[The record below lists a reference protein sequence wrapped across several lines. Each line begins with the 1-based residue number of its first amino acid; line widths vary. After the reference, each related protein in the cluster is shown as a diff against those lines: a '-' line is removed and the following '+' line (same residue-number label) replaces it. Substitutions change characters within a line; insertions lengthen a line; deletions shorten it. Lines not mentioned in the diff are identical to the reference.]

1 MNSDTAGAGPVD
13 ASVRPAAWM
22 WQTVESGA
30 RVSLNE
36 PADYETAHQLEP
48 LFGKAEIET
57 AVAAERERAHNSGF
71 VEASRIHGAE
81 IERLR
86 AREKACETMDHA
98 QKVALVR
105 ALQECCEALGL
116 HDMASPAELVAAV
129 RALRA

>member
-1 MNSDTAGAGPVD
+1 MSREAFGDPPEQQDVPECCPNCGSDF
-13 ASVRPAAWM
+13 
-22 WQTVESGA
+22 
-30 RVSLNE
+30 
-36 PADYETAHQLEP
+36 EP